1 MLLMPPATPA
11 LLVIFSRN
19 HNYIAQRLLQLNE
32 KGTYSDPPPSGD
44 PAALM
49 NQDDDIFNRARLV
62 NCGHFMNIIISD
74 YIGAILGLTKDGSDW
89 ALDPLS
95 VSC

>member
-1 MLLMPPATPA
+1 MLLK
-11 LLVIFSRN
+11 I
-19 HNYIAQRLLQLNE
+19 NE
-32 KGTYSDPPPSGD
+32 KGKWNPD
-44 PAALM
+44 PAALSPSARAA
-49 NQDDDIFNRARLV
+49 QDEDLFQTARRV